1 MNSVLNRNFQSFIA
15 LCEIYVIQKADH
27 KKRKEN
33 ALYKEENDDVD
44 S

>member
-27 KKRKEN
+27 KKRKKT
-33 ALYKEENDDVD
+33 LYKEENDDVD
-44 S
+44 C